1 MKAAVLKWQKQV
13 DPFAGHGQLQEEHP
27 SSKIGHRQLQTL
39 FTLRRIKRNSYSCFS
54 M

>member
-27 SSKIGHRQLQTL
+27 SSKIGHS
-39 FTLRRIKRNSYSCFS
+39 SYRLYSPCGD
-54 M
+54 